1 MGSLPCPARPVP
13 WRVAFFL
20 RRAGGDPRAFV
31 STRSASPLLGGVLL
45 EVQLNPTTFVRFP
58 GAQNFYHPTTPR
70 WGSSG
75 GSASAA
81 AAAAARPAPSA
92 SAAAPSPRRSRSAPA
107 GTPRCRTAGHLCD
120 SQKNSHTAV
129 SEPFVRSSMPR
140 TEISSSRGR
149 DPPDTLVSRS
159 VVVLFTCT

>member
-1 MGSLPCPARPVP
+1 MPCPARPVP

-20 RRAGGDPRAFV
+20 RRAGGDPRPFV
-31 STRSASPLLGGVLL
+31 STRSKSPLLGGVLL

-92 SAAAPSPRRSRSAPA
+92 SAAALAPRRSRSAPA

-120 SQKNSHTAV
+120 SKKKKQPHRRQRTIR
-129 SEPFVRSSMPR
+129 PFLHA
-140 TEISSSRGR
+140 TDG
-149 DPPDTLVSRS
+149 D
-159 VVVLFTCT
+159 LFF